1 MLSRVLTRGAA
12 AVSITAAIAAVG
24 SSFLYY
30 RWFRPSGSSPAG
42 SMAAAHAKA
51 LTSPYPG
58 SQVQRRPVPPEKIS
72 WAADWPE
79 YDPVDYTAPYVLT
92 NPPWADPLLGSEG
105 FSPQFNALDGAV
117 QRESLQGT
125 YSVVGGVPRWKQ
137 DSDGRRVTDKGTGKP
152 ILQFVAIQRK
162 DCGQWA
168 IPGGMV
174 DPGELVSAT
183 LHREFCEEALNSLE
197 GSGDQSES
205 EKKIQELFSQE
216 HLLIYRGYVD
226 DPRNTDNSWMET
238 QAVNYHDETGHLLS
252 QIRLEAGD
260 DAGKVQWVDVSGDCS
275 LYANHARFIHILA
288 QKRGAHW

>member
-125 YSVVGGVPRWKQ
+125 YSVVGGVPRNPVGRTGVKGRGLLGRWGPNHAADPLITRWKQ

-168 IPGGMV
+168 IPG
-174 DPGELVSAT
+174 
-183 LHREFCEEALNSLE
+183 
-197 GSGDQSES
+197 
-205 EKKIQELFSQE
+205 
-216 HLLIYRGYVD
+216 IYRGYVD